1 MNRTLPADFLWGNSV
16 SSMQTEGAWNEGGK
30 GMSVYDI
37 RQPAEFASD
46 WKVAT
51 DSYHRYREDFDLM
64 QDLGMNCYRF
74 QIAWSRVCP
83 EGDGEFNEEG
93 IAFYHQFIDE
103 LLARGIEPMICLYH
117 FDMPL
122 SLAERYNGFTDRRVM
137 EAFIRYGQ
145 KMIDCFGDKVKWW
158 LTFNEQNLYHMPDAF
173 LISGYMRGEKT
184 LRELYQIQHHVMMA
198 HVHLTQ
204 YLHQAKPQCLMGGML
219 AHALVYPATCK
230 PRDILCAQQLDEF
243 LNQNLL
249 RAFAQGGYANLHQ
262 VRRWTHD
269 FMGRSP
275 WTKQYRDVA
284 DRIGEALDSE
294 FVALGQ
300 PGPVNLRVVG
310 GQKLSGAIDVKTSK
324 NAAVAL
330 LCASLLNKGRTTL
343 RNLARIEEVNRIL
356 EVLAS
361 IGVKTRWLPGTNDL
375 EICPPEQLDLDSIDE
390 EAARRTRTVIMFLG
404 PLLHEFDSFRLP
416 YAGGCDLG
424 TRTVEPHLA
433 SLKHF
438 GLDVEAV
445 EEVWHGLA
453 PPSSHNVSLQ
463 AERSASGS
471 SRTCWS
477 SRSIWSMPAWSSAS
491 RFSGET
497 SSPASI
503 QMRPVLSSMRSR
515 AEKRPTPAGSWPPR
529 TGPSRG
535 WKAASTN
542 STLCWSGIRS
552 GLTPVSSSSSPGTG
566 PGRSVRSD
574 PRRCCRGSPRS
585 ITSSKVP
592 A

>member
-103 LLARGIEPMICLYH
+103 LIARGIEPMICLYH

-122 SLAERYNGFTDRRVM
+122 SLAERFNGFTDRRVM

-204 YLHQAKPQCLMGGML
+204 YLHQTKPQCLMGGML

-249 RAFAQGGYANLHQ
+249 RAFAGEGYSPEVMHVVAREGLEDIYRAEDLTLMEQ
-262 VRRWTHD
+262 VKIDYLAFSYYASKALESDPIPPGTPVNYYMQFGDKKNDYLEATEWGWQIDPLGFRTIITRYYNDWRLPVFPIENGIGVIESWD
-269 FMGRSP
+269 GVN
-275 WTKQYRDVA
+275 QVA
-284 DRIGEALDSE
+284 DDYRIAYHRDHINAMKEAIFDDGAQ
-294 FVALGQ
+294 VIGYLGWGLIDILSSQ
-300 PGPVNLRVVG
+300 GDMRKRYGVVY
-310 GQKLSGAIDVKTSK
+310 
-324 NAAVAL
+324 
-330 LCASLLNKGRTTL
+330 
-343 RNLARIEEVNRIL
+343 VNRENHDL
-356 EVLAS
+356 KDLKRVPKKSYA
-361 IGVKTRWLPGTNDL
+361 WLK
-375 EICPPEQLDLDSIDE
+375 
-390 EAARRTRTVIMFLG
+390 RVI
-404 PLLHEFDSFRLP
+404 HS
-416 YAGGCDLG
+416 
-424 TRTVEPHLA
+424 
-433 SLKHF
+433 
-438 GLDVEAV
+438 
-445 EEVWHGLA
+445 HG
-453 PPSSHNVSLQ
+453 
-463 AERSASGS
+463 AE
-471 SRTCWS
+471 
-477 SRSIWSMPAWSSAS
+477 M
-491 RFSGET
+491 
-497 SSPASI
+497 
-503 QMRPVLSSMRSR
+503 
-515 AEKRPTPAGSWPPR
+515 
-529 TGPSRG
+529 
-535 WKAASTN
+535 
-542 STLCWSGIRS
+542 
-552 GLTPVSSSSSPGTG
+552 
-566 PGRSVRSD
+566 
-574 PRRCCRGSPRS
+574 
-585 ITSSKVP
+585 
-592 A
+592 